1 MRLPFRKTWILFVTL
16 IAAATTAAPARS
28 DDATDRDT
36 AQQDRIDELE
46 KKVDVLTDELSRMR
60 TEQAVPE
67 SGSLQSFAGMGPA
80 ASKVYGI
87 AKGLSIGGY
96 AEGYYAHLFSN
107 KNQNPNGDPQGAASM
122 TDALRTVLY
131 VGYKFNENLVFN
143 SEFEWE
149 HAGVSDDSAKFDVG
163 GEAIAEFAALDWR
176 LRPWATLRT
185 GLMLLPIGF
194 INQVHEPPFFNG
206 VSRPEVEQVIIPTT
220 WRENGVGLYGDIS
233 ENVSYSAYLVT
244 GLDSLGFGPD
254 GIAGGRTLGNQSRAE
269 DVAGVVRVDWRPPLE
284 GVLLGGSLYGGGAD
298 QGRSGFGD
306 AKLMLWELH
315 AQYRWQGLQLRALY
329 TQSFIDG
336 ASKVTRALVDRG
348 DLDPGQVVGNEQL
361 GGYVEAAYDVM
372 PFLGLSSDWS
382 LTPFFR
388 VEYYNTQQS
397 VPSGFDRDKSQEVW
411 LFTPGIGFKP
421 TPNVVYKL
429 DFRSFNP
436 AQGKTTNQV
445 ELGFGVAF

>member
-1 MRLPFRKTWILFVTL
+1 MRYPTRTTWILFVTS
-16 IAAATTAAPARS
+16 IAAAVTPAPARS
-28 DDATDRDT
+28 ADPGDHEVAE
-36 AQQDRIDELE
+36 QDRIADLE
-46 KKVDVLTDELSRMR
+46 RKVDVLTDELSRLR
-60 TEQAVPE
+60 TEQTVPE
-67 SGSLQSFAGMGPA
+67 AGSLQSFAGFGPA

-96 AEGYYAHLFSN
+96 AEGYYAHLFTN
-107 KNQNPNGDPQGAASM
+107 RNQNPNGDPQGAASM

-176 LRPWATLRT
+176 LRDWANLRT
-185 GLMLLPIGF
+185 GLVLLPIGF

-220 WRENGVGLYGDIS
+220 WRENGVGMYGDLA
-233 ENVSYSAYLVT
+233 ENVSYSAFLVT
-244 GLDSLGFGPD
+244 GLDALGFGPD
-254 GIAGGRTLGNQSRAE
+254 GIAGGRTLGNQSRAQ
-269 DVAGVVRVDWRPPLE
+269 DVAGVVRIDWRPPIE
-284 GVLLGGSLYGGGAD
+284 GTLLGGSVYGGGAD

-315 AQYRWQGLQLRALY
+315 AQYRSHGFELRALY
-329 TQSFIDG
+329 AQSFIDG
-336 ASKVTRALVDRG
+336 ASRITQALRNRG
-348 DLDPGQVVGNEQL
+348 DIDPDAVVGSGQL

-372 PFLGLSSDWS
+372 PWLGLASDWS

-388 VEYYNTQQS
+388 AEYYNTEQS
-397 VPSGFDRDKSQEVW
+397 VPSGFQRDKSQEIW
-411 LFTPGIGFKP
+411 LFTPGITFKP
-421 TPNVVYKL
+421 TPNVAYKL

-445 ELGFGVAF
+445 EIGFGVAF

>member
-1 MRLPFRKTWILFVTL
+1 MRDAKRTWIFLVTVL
-16 IAAATTAAPARS
+16 AAANPAWSADSS
-28 DDATDRDT
+28 DKEI

-46 KKVDVLTDELSRMR
+46 RKVDVLTDELSRMR

-87 AKGLSIGGY
+87 ARGLSIGGY
-96 AEGYYAHLFSN
+96 AEGYYAHLFTN
-107 KNQNPNGDPQGAASM
+107 RNNNPNGDPVGAASM

-149 HAGVSDDSAKFDVG
+149 HAGVSDDSEKFDVG

-176 LRPWATLRT
+176 LRSWATLRT

-194 INQVHEPPFFNG
+194 INQVHEPPYFNG

-220 WRENGVGLYGDIS
+220 WRENGAGLYGDLGES
-233 ENVSYSAYLVT
+233 VSYSAYLVT
-244 GLDSLGFGPD
+244 GLDALGFGPD
-254 GIAGGRTLGNQSRAE
+254 GIGGGRTLGNQSRAQ
-269 DVAGVVRVDWRPPLE
+269 DMAGVVRLDWRPPIE
-284 GVLLGGSLYGGGAD
+284 GTLLGGSLYGGGAD

-306 AKLMLWELH
+306 TKLILWELH
-315 AQYRWQGLQLRALY
+315 AQYRAHGLELRALY
-329 TQSFIDG
+329 AQSFIDG
-336 ASKVTRALVDRG
+336 ASQVTQTLRNRG
-348 DLDPGQVVGNEQL
+348 DIDPDAVVGNEQL

-372 PFLGLSSDWS
+372 PWLGISSDWS

-388 VEYYNTQQS
+388 VEYYNTEQS
-397 VPSGFDRDKSQEVW
+397 VPSSFERDKSQEVW

-421 TPNVVYKL
+421 NPNVVYKL

-445 ELGFGVAF
+445 EIGFGVAF